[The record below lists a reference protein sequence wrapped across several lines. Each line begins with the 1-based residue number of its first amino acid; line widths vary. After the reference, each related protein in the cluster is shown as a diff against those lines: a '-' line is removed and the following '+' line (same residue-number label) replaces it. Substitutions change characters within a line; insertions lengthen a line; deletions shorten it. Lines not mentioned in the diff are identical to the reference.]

1 MSSIRRLLPVLLAAA
16 PLGAQRPTTPAP
28 ASATA
33 PAAAPVDTVAE
44 SDDEGVP
51 LGLQY
56 GVATGALAYQ
66 GGRSEQALG
75 GVFRWAPLR
84 WFSIGATP
92 TAVRVHEPA
101 LSPLV
106 PAMSRSGLVDLPIEA
121 TLSHAFQASFSPT
134 LSGGLGVTL
143 PVGDTA
149 GGFGSGKVGYALSA
163 GLGFAPT
170 SKLWVHLGAGRSLTR
185 FSVGSAFAGGNG
197 WGDASAG
204 LSLTDHLSAS
214 AGYSTDLGAAD
225 STVGRSASV
234 NGGLA
239 IAVRGA
245 TTMHFNASHGISG
258 LAPRWSFGLAF
269 GTAFPYLNHLGAGS
283 GIDQLRNTFGG
294 GTHGL
299 SSGSG
304 TSGSSSGRGRRP

>member
-1 MSSIRRLLPVLLAAA
+1 VTSAD
-16 PLGAQRPTTPAP
+16 TTG
-28 ASATA
+28 T
-33 PAAAPVDTVAE
+33 D

-51 LGLQY
+51 LGMQY

-66 GGRSEQALG
+66 GGRSEQAIG
-75 GVFRWAPLR
+75 GVVRWAPLR

-101 LSPLV
+101 PSTLV

-121 TLSHAFQASFSPT
+121 TLSHAFQTSFSPT
-134 LSGGLGVTL
+134 LSGGFGVTL

-149 GGFGSGKVGYALSA
+149 GGFGSGRVGYAASA
-163 GLGFAPT
+163 GLGFAPM
-170 SKLWVHLGAGRSLTR
+170 SKVWVHLGAGRSLTR
-185 FSVGSAFAGGNG
+185 FSVGSAFGGGSG

-204 LSLTDHLSAS
+204 LSLTDRLSAS
-214 AGYSTDLGAAD
+214 AGYSSDLGAVD
-225 STVGRSASV
+225 STFGRSASV

-239 IAVRGA
+239 VAVRGA
-245 TTMHFNASHGISG
+245 TTVHLNASHGISG
-258 LAPRWSFGLAF
+258 IAPRWSFGLAF

-283 GIDQLRNTFGG
+283 SIDQLRQTFGG

-304 TSGSSSGRGRRP
+304 SSSSSGRGRSHP